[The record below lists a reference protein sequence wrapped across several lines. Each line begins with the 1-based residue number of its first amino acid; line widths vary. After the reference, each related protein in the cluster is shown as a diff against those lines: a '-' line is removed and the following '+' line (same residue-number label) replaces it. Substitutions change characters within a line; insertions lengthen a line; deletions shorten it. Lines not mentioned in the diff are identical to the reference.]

1 MNNIVWTSS
10 TAYNANLF
18 DALQSGLTVN
28 MIMTP
33 RADILTCKSTELI
46 SDVLRRNPDRFSY
59 IPVDDNGRLIGLF
72 HAERW
77 FSKQAPNEQVSGYFE
92 ALSEATLIGA
102 NAGIIEF
109 VRRADEQPCQLVV
122 SGSRIDGLVSLSDM
136 QKLPVRAA
144 LFGLV
149 TGMELTMSELIR
161 RQFPDT
167 KEWLSALSG
176 ERQSKISDE
185 IGLSRQAEGYV
196 DDILFTQFCDKAD
209 IIRKRIILGIS
220 KGSLDKRFKAI
231 QQLRNDLAHSNDYAA
246 SPSAAH
252 NVAEVVRGIFD
263 LQSRLSNL
271 IQPELQVSV

>member
-1 MNNIVWTSS
+1 MQPEGSCFPMVSHEGIPLLRVESGENMNKTIWTSS
-10 TAYNANLF
+10 TAYNTNLF

-46 SDVLRRNPDRFSY
+46 PDVLRRNPDRFSY
-59 IPVDDNGRLIGLF
+59 IPVDDHGRLIGLF

-77 FSKQAPNEQVSGYFE
+77 FSKQAPNEQVGSYFE
-92 ALSEATLIGA
+92 PLSEATLIGA

-161 RQFPDT
+161 RHFHDT
-167 KEWLSALSG
+167 KEWLSALS
-176 ERQSKISDE
+176 R
-185 IGLSRQAEGYV
+185 
-196 DDILFTQFCDKAD
+196 
-209 IIRKRIILGIS
+209 
-220 KGSLDKRFKAI
+220 
-231 QQLRNDLAHSNDYAA
+231 
-246 SPSAAH
+246 
-252 NVAEVVRGIFD
+252 
-263 LQSRLSNL
+263 
-271 IQPELQVSV
+271 